1 MKEIEEEEI
10 DNITDNKLLQQL
22 IDKETLEV
30 EQMIKDFQSAI
41 S

>member
-1 MKEIEEEEI
+1 MKEIEEEQI

-22 IDKETLEV
+22 IDKETPEV